1 MLAALMSLLP
11 TSAASQTRL
20 SPDFRLFLFGKQVS
34 WASSGTF
41 HIQRW
46 LWNAELKF
54 MHVGV
59 RKTFSS
65 KSSRRWFFSVEMN
78 NKGHKTKVCRA
89 RRAKQFIKI
98 SFLAG
103 NISRGDRRSWKEFQ
117 FTWKPWISKSR
128 GEWTMESDSTSGD
141 AIDRAQ
147 NGKETYFRMD
157 WHLEMRNQKTKT
169 NEMSVRDWTQLHTS
183 SHRMTTQRSRMIEFN
198 RRTFPSVPTIST
210 REHK

>member
-1 MLAALMSLLP
+1 MSLLP

-20 SPDFRLFLFGKQVS
+20 SPDFRLFLFSKQVS

-41 HIQRW
+41 RIQRW

-65 KSSRRWFFSVEMN
+65 KSSRCFFLLFF
-78 NKGHKTKVCRA
+78 G
-89 RRAKQFIKI
+89 
-98 SFLAG
+98 G
-103 NISRGDRRSWKEFQ
+103 NEQ
-117 FTWKPWISKSR
+117 Q
-128 GEWTMESDSTSGD
+128 
-141 AIDRAQ
+141 RAQ
-147 NGKETYFRMD
+147 NESLSGSVCETIYKTKFSGWQHKQRWQAKLKGVSIYFEALDYKVSRGTNNEKRFNIRWCNWSSAKWEGTYSRMD

-210 REHK
+210 RKHK